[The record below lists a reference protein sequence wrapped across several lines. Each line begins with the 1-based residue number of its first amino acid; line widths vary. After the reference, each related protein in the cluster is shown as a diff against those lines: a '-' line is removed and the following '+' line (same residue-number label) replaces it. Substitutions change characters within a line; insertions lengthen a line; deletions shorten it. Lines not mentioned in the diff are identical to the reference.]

1 MIYFFGCVFMRV
13 LFPIGSAASGGAWR
27 GRWRVF
33 VLLGCLFQAACVSLQ
48 PRLGSAAAAWRPSPN
63 FEPRRANY
71 VILHHTSND
80 TLEYALGVLTHPLS
94 GVSSH
99 YLIGRDGQVLQLVD
113 ENQRAWHAGASMW
126 GGQTD
131 MNSASIGIELDNT
144 GNEPFPPIQIDA
156 LIALLRDI
164 RSRHAIPRANVLA
177 HADIA
182 PERKSDPGILFP
194 WRQLAQ
200 AGFGLW
206 CDPPWIR
213 PPEGFDAL
221 LGLAALGYNTR
232 HPAAAIAA
240 FKRRFA
246 PNDTDTELN
255 AENHAL
261 LYCLLRSPENI
272 SPESP

>member
-1 MIYFFGCVFMRV
+1 MR
-13 LFPIGSAASGGAWR
+13 LSSLIESAAAGGFWR
-27 GRWRVF
+27 AMLF
-33 VLLGCLFQAACVSLQ
+33 FGCLFQAACVPLQ
-48 PRLGSAAAAWRPSPN
+48 PRLGSAAAVWQPSPN

-99 YLIGRDGQVLQLVD
+99 YLIGRDGRVLQLVD
-113 ENQRAWHAGASMW
+113 ESQRAWHAGASMW

-144 GNEPFPPIQIDA
+144 GNEPFPPVQMDA
-156 LIALLRDI
+156 LIALLKDI
-164 RSRHAIPRANVLA
+164 QTRHAIARANVLA

-182 PERKSDPGILFP
+182 PERKSDPSVLFP

-206 CDPPWIR
+206 CDPPWPS
-213 PPEGFDAL
+213 PPEEFDAL
-221 LGLAALGYNTR
+221 SGLAALGYDTR
-232 HPAAAIAA
+232 NPNAVIIA

-246 PNDTDTELN
+246 PDDKDGQLN
-255 AENHAL
+255 AENRAL
-261 LYCLLRSPENI
+261 LYCLLRSAGKI
-272 SPESP
+272 SPQSP